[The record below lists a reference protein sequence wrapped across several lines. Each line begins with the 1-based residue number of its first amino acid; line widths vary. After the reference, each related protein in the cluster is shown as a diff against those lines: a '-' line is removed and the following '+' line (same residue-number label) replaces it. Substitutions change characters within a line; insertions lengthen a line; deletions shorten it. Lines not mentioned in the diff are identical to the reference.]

1 MNVYA
6 ARGQTLG
13 AATATIVSC
22 VAVAF
27 CEGFDLQAAGVA
39 ARGIASEFNPTP
51 DQLGTFFSAS
61 TLGLFGGAL
70 LGGRISDSFGRKRTL
85 IWSVVTFG
93 IFSILTA
100 AAPDIHTLTWA
111 RLLTGLG
118 FGGAFPNLL
127 ALVNESSSAGRR
139 NANVALVYS
148 GMPFGGAI
156 ASLLSMLSAPAH
168 WRVIFIA
175 GGVIP
180 LALTPILIGALRE
193 SSGFE
198 RLRHSSEFT
207 GMALITG
214 ATPKAGG
221 FVAIFANGR
230 AALTVMLWSCLFLA
244 LLILYLILSWLPTLL
259 VGNGMS
265 NAAAAAVQVAFNVG
279 GGLSALVIGQL
290 LEGKS
295 RNISLAAAFIGVP
308 LFVFLLS
315 KTPPQLSL
323 VMLIV
328 FGLGCAILATQ
339 GFMYATAPQCYPTL
353 IRGVGVGAAVA
364 MGRLGSIVGPKLGGS
379 LKAAGHGSSQLFADV
394 LPLAVLG
401 SVMAFVLAWQIA
413 RLRQAHS
420 LNEATGT
427 ET

>member
-1 MNVYA
+1 MNTYT
-6 ARGQTLG
+6 ARRQTLG

-39 ARGIASEFNPTP
+39 AGGIASDFKPTP

-61 TLGLFGGAL
+61 TLGLFAGAL
-70 LGGRISDSFGRKRTL
+70 LGGRMSDSFGRKRTL
-85 IWSVVTFG
+85 IWSVAIFG
-93 IFSILTA
+93 VFSIVTA

-127 ALVNESSSAGRR
+127 ALVNESSSAQRR

-148 GMPFGGAI
+148 GMPFGGAV
-156 ASLLSMLSAPAH
+156 ASLLSMLTAPAH

-175 GGVIP
+175 GGVTP
-180 LALTPILIGALRE
+180 LVLAPILLGVLRE
-193 SSGFE
+193 SSEFD
-198 RLRHSSEFT
+198 RLRHPLEST
-207 GMALITG
+207 GTPL
-214 ATPKAGG
+214 ATVAMPKAGS
-221 FVAIFANGR
+221 FIAILAGGR
-230 AALTVMLWSCLFLA
+230 AALTVMLWICLFLQ

-259 VGNGMS
+259 VSNGMS
-265 NAAAAAVQVAFNVG
+265 KAEAAAVQVAFNVG
-279 GGLSALVIGQL
+279 GGLSALVIGRL
-290 LEGKS
+290 LEGTG
-295 RNISLAAAFIGVP
+295 RNTSLAAAFIGVP
-308 LFVFLLS
+308 LCVFLLS
-315 KTPPQLSL
+315 KAPPELSL

-328 FGLGCAILATQ
+328 FGLGCAILASQ

-353 IRGVGVGAAVA
+353 VRGVGVGAAVA

-379 LKAAGHGSSQLFADV
+379 LKAAGHSSSQLLVDV
-394 LPLAVLG
+394 LPLALLG

-413 RLRQAHS
+413 RLRDSNS
-420 LNEATGT
+420 LNDGT
-427 ET
+427 RPRT